1 MRQLKLGDTFD
12 SFSEWKTAFDEFC
25 KATDQAYKVYTSK
38 SVKSYN
44 KKVEQSRLKS
54 KSKTPTSEAL
64 DEKWQFAYVQ
74 YCCVLSRGKN
84 KPRDEANGK
93 VAYKKCNA
101 AVGIKYTKQMDKLV
115 IIKMNLEH
123 NHSDQPD
130 QPDDAC
136 DDAADLDA
144 DAGNEADSS
153 STSDSEEDEDPV
165 NFGVSEEYRAL
176 SVRHA
181 HGLQLSLGDMTDS
194 ELAPLLHE
202 LEKLEESDPDAAA
215 SVIVSNSNAITAVF
229 FQTGAMRRAFREFP
243 EVLLFDA
250 GYTFSMGQYS
260 LVCFSGHDASGL
272 GCPFAFAIL
281 TKPVRLV
288 AGLLLSVFVN
298 ANPLVSEVRVLLVGK
313 EQLRLRSIVHFFD
326 KACTTLLCHFHVIR
340 SLFNKM
346 DRLKMA
352 TADQERICRILRAML
367 ACLHERT
374 YTDNLK
380 RVEQMDQPFW
390 RHFRKTWHSRRD
402 LWAGFCRN
410 GIAPW
415 CSGVNDRVE
424 ALVQFMLAVCTQARN
439 LHEAV
444 CNLAYGTQP
453 ILAQISTDAM
463 LDEVREYHVKLLDY
477 EAQIIAACCNY
488 AAIHV
493 LVQLRISR
501 SHKFSVV
508 ATDCGYV
515 VSCITGKAT
524 VPLNGFTCNCVFREA
539 YGLPCAH
546 AFVVAHAR
554 GVPISVE
561 EVGQRWRRN
570 GPFPIDLARCD
581 ADTEDNDVD
590 DCKQGMLEYQDR
602 LAKVKQLADK
612 LTALV
617 AVSPAEDFGHMF
629 GALSEMYRTW
639 SQSSSNRV
647 NVSVFRP
654 DKDHDH
660 LVKDELLDTMD
671 DFDFSHKEATD
682 ISAGLDDSH
691 AVLSDDDVEMT
702 HDGMKNN
709 VFARTDLEKR
719 EESCSNPVSSESR
732 PMVSIKMPDD
742 AVFGF
747 SGGIFKGTNEATR
760 GQHVGE
766 VPGHSRDSEAGRM
779 AADKLDDDDYGLNA
793 NDLSCFTTSIGAGV
807 PTEGFTAAEESDLF
821 GYGAGEF
828 EKELHGGAREDGGS
842 PVLLSIKD
850 DELSNGDNEESYK
863 LLDSIME
870 AEASEKLA
878 DAMINR
884 GVSSVRSIPPTDDM
898 GSPLLQGIKDNE
910 GLGDPAT

>member
-12 SFSEWKTAFDEFC
+12 SFTEWKTAFDEFC
-25 KATDQAYKVYTSK
+25 KATDQAFKVYTSK

-44 KKVEQSRLKS
+44 KKMEQNRLKS
-54 KSKTPTSEAL
+54 KNKTPILDAL

-101 AVGIKYTKQMDKLV
+101 VVGIKYTKQMDKLV
-115 IIKMNLEH
+115 IVKMNLEH

-130 QPDDAC
+130 DTC
-136 DDAADLDA
+136 DDAVDLDA
-144 DAGNEADSS
+144 DVANDADSS
-153 STSDSEEDEDPV
+153 STSDSEDDEDPV

-176 SVRHA
+176 SVRHI
-181 HGLQLSLGDMTDS
+181 HGLQLTLGDMADS
-194 ELAPLLHE
+194 ELLLLLRE

-215 SVIVSNSNAITAVF
+215 SVILSNSNAITAVF

-243 EVLLFDA
+243 ELLLFDA

-281 TKPVRLV
+281 TRPVRLV

-298 ANPLVSEVRVLLVGK
+298 ANPLVTEVRVLLVGK

-346 DRLKMA
+346 DRLKMS

-380 RVEQMDQPFW
+380 RIEQMDAHFW

-410 GIAPW
+410 GVAPW

-439 LHEAV
+439 LREAV

-453 ILAQISTDAM
+453 ILAQTSTDAM
-463 LDEVREYHVKLLDY
+463 LDEVREYHVKLLEY
-477 EAQIIAACCNY
+477 EAQIISACCNY

-508 ATDCGYV
+508 ATDSGYV

-524 VPLNGFTCNCVFREA
+524 VPLGGFACNCVFREA
-539 YGLPCAH
+539 YSLPCAH
-546 AFVVAHAR
+546 AFVVAHAK

-581 ADTEDNDVD
+581 AGGEDEADE
-590 DCKQGMLEYQDR
+590 CKQGMLEYQDR

-612 LTALV
+612 ITTLV
-617 AVSPAEDFGHMF
+617 AVSPAEDFGHMYA
-629 GALSEMYRTW
+629 ALNDMYRAW
-639 SQSSSNRV
+639 SQSSSNRISMTYLKPGMRC
-647 NVSVFRP
+647 N
-654 DKDHDH
+654 KDQEH

-671 DFDFSHKEATD
+671 DFDFSQKEATD
-682 ISAGLDDSH
+682 IGAGLDDGH

-702 HDGMKNN
+702 PDGMKNN
-709 VFARTDLEKR
+709 VFAGSDLEKR
-719 EESCSNPVSSESR
+719 EESCSNPVSSDSR
-732 PMVSIKMPDD
+732 PIVNIKMPDD

-747 SGGIFKGTNEATR
+747 SGGIFKDGNDAGR
-760 GQHVGE
+760 SQDGE
-766 VPGHSRDSEAGRM
+766 VSGHSRNSEAAQM
-779 AADKLDDDDYGLNA
+779 ADDDYGLNA
-793 NDLSCFTTSIGAGV
+793 NDLSCFTTSIGEGV
-807 PTEGFTAAEESDLF
+807 PTEGFTAAEENDLF
-821 GYGAGEF
+821 GYSAGEF
-828 EKELHGGAREDGGS
+828 GKELQGGSRDDAGS

-884 GVSSVRSIPPTDDM
+884 EVRSEQGMPSTDM
-898 GSPLLQGIKDNE
+898 GSSLLQGIKDSE
-910 GLGDPAT
+910 GLGETTT